1 VTYLDKYAH
10 CCKCE
15 DAEELDEEKSPV
27 QYLKKKKHYKRK
39 QEVKNRELKST
50 RDRSKHSMTR
60 QRPNSVKIKTIN
72 NKTETKLDKD
82 QRFYD

>member
-27 QYLKKKKHYKRK
+27 QYLKKKKTL
-39 QEVKNRELKST
+39 QT
-50 RDRSKHSMTR
+50 QTRSKEQRTQVNSR
-60 QRPNSVKIKTIN
+60 QIKTFHD
-72 NKTETKLDKD
+72 KAETKLGKD
-82 QRFYD
+82 QDNQQ